1 MTLIEIVITLA
12 LIALGAAAISSLL
25 VGGLNINETN
35 RGFAADVRQATSCY
49 ETILAI
55 HETEGWAT
63 TDDGEPEPYESC
75 SDNWQSITDSSTL
88 DGWSPNDDIGALLRS
103 GCPVAEQSPFTLE
116 CRNVEVDDEPATQFR
131 FTVRGERT
139 ISVVLPMRDS
149 SEEDGDGDGDGNGEQ
164 EDQGGEEG
172 DGDGDADGDNGNG
185 RGPPENPGQ
194 GRGPR

>member
-25 VGGLNINETN
+25 IGGLNINETN
-35 RGFAADVRQATSCY
+35 RGFAADVRQAISCY

-75 SDNWQSITDSSTL
+75 SDNWQSITL

-149 SEEDGDGDGDGNGEQ
+149 SDDSDEDDEAGDGDEDGDDDD
-164 EDQGGEEG
+164 EDQDDDDE
-172 DGDGDADGDNGNG
+172 DDDNDDD
-185 RGPPENPGQ
+185 EDDEDDD
-194 GRGPR
+194 